1 MSESAEIHGT
11 VFKNGSA
18 TLLARV
24 VGEDGAGVTRASLSA
39 ADYTVY
45 TLDTNDPGAAVA
57 VAGHDNGSVGVSA
70 LIYDALQTDALWDV
84 DTIGYNFRHVLDVST
99 NQAFAAAGQTYRV
112 VFRLTPTSG
121 QVILVRFRL
130 YAI

>member
-1 MSESAEIHGT
+1 MPESPEIHGT

-24 VGEDGAGVTRASLSA
+24 VGEDGSPVSRASLSA
-39 ADYTVY
+39 AAYTVY
-45 TLDTNDPGAAVA
+45 TLDVDDPDAAVA
-57 VAGHDNGSVGVSA
+57 VAGHDNVSVAVSA
-70 LIYDALQTDALWDV
+70 LIYDTLQTDALWDV
-84 DTIGYNFRHVLDVST
+84 DTIGYNFRHMLDVST
-99 NQAFAAAGQTYRV
+99 NQAFATAGQTYRI

-121 QVILVRFRL
+121 QVILVRFRV

>member
-1 MSESAEIHGT
+1 MPESPEIHGT

-24 VGEDGAGVTRASLSA
+24 VGEDGAAVTRPSLSA

-45 TLDTNDPGAAVA
+45 TLDAGDPDAAVA
-57 VAGHDNGSVGVSA
+57 VTGHDGVSVGVSA
-70 LIYDALQTDALWDV
+70 LIYDTLQTDALWDL
-84 DTIGYNFRHVLDVST
+84 DAIGYNFRHVLDVST
-99 NQAFAAAGQTYRV
+99 NQAFATAGQTYRI
-112 VFRLTPTSG
+112 VFRLTPASG